1 MRNVNKRIKQEADKM
16 RAEGKTPKYALICL
30 DDQLKYY
37 EGMIEAFAGAE
48 VFHGLEVVFTPYMN
62 SGEIAIVPSHELTF
76 NDITS

>member
-1 MRNVNKRIKQEADKM
+1 
-16 RAEGKTPKYALICL
+16 
-30 DDQLKYY
+30 
-37 EGMIEAFAGAE
+37 MIEAFAGAE